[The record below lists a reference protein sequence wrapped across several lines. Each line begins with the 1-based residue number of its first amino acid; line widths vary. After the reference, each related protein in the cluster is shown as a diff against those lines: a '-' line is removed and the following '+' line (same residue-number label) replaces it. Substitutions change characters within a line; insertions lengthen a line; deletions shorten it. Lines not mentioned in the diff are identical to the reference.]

1 MPVIDKNGNI
11 FNSDCQTLVN
21 TVNCDGVMGKGIALV
36 YQCRYPELFI
46 KYQEFC
52 KKKLLTIG
60 KLYLYK
66 PQDESEPWV
75 LNFPTKDHWNNPS
88 KMKYIELG
96 LKKFCET
103 YEKKGIKS
111 IAFPMLGTNNGELD
125 HDEVKALMQDY
136 LSRCNNIKIEIWEY
150 DQSAHDDLFINF
162 KKIWLEKSN
171 AIDQITREHNITI
184 HKKQIQTITNALEQ
198 GNTYSMIDLIK
209 QKSIGIVTMQKAYK
223 IAKLIKTE
231 NAISYEQL
239 SMFN

>member
-1 MPVIDKNGNI
+1 
-11 FNSDCQTLVN
+11 
-21 TVNCDGVMGKGIALV
+21 
-36 YQCRYPELFI
+36 
-46 KYQEFC
+46 
-52 KKKLLTIG
+52 
-60 KLYLYK
+60 
-66 PQDESEPWV
+66 
-75 LNFPTKDHWNNPS
+75 
-88 KMKYIELG
+88 
-96 LKKFCET
+96 
-103 YEKKGIKS
+103 
-111 IAFPMLGTNNGELD
+111 MLGTNNGELD

-136 LSRCNNIKIEIWEY
+136 LSKCNNIKIEIWEY